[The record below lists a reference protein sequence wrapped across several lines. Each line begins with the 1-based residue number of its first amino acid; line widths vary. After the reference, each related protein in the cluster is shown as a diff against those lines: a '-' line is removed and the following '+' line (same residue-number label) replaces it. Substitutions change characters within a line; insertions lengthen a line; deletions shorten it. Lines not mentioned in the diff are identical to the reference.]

1 MEFGE
6 LLILFLLDLQAL
18 FRKQAA
24 SKGLTLS
31 QVLVIFSIPDK
42 GIDMSGLSNAM
53 GVDNSTATR
62 LVQILIRK
70 GWIIKRQNE
79 NDRRVTLIRLTP
91 TGEEIQKLIEEK
103 INKFGNQV
111 SEAIPLEDRDEIKEA
126 LTYFH
131 WKVSKLLAKTL

>member
-31 QVLVIFSIPDK
+31 QVLAIFSVPDK

-70 GWIIKRQNE
+70 GWIKKRQNE
-79 NDRRVTLIRLTP
+79 IDRRVTLIRLTP
-91 TGEEIQKLIEEK
+91 AGEEIQKLIEEK

-111 SEAIPLEDRDEIKEA
+111 SEAIPLEDRDEIKEV

>member
-31 QVLVIFSIPDK
+31 QVLVIFSIPEK
-42 GIDMSGLSNAM
+42 GIDMSGLSNTM
-53 GVDNSTATR
+53 GVDNSTTTR
-62 LVQILIRK
+62 LVQVLIRK
-70 GWIIKRQNE
+70 GWIYKRRDE
-79 NDRRVTLIRLTP
+79 NDRRVTLIRLTQ
-91 TGEEIQKLIEEK
+91 TGENIQNLIEEK
-103 INKFGNQV
+103 INKFGGQV

>member
-24 SKGLTLS
+24 SNGLTLS
-31 QVLVIFSIPDK
+31 QVLVIFSIPEK
-42 GIDMSGLSNAM
+42 GIDMSGLSNTM
-53 GVDNSTATR
+53 GVDNSTTTR
-62 LVQILIRK
+62 LAQVLIRK
-70 GWIIKRQNE
+70 GWIYKRQDE
-79 NDRRVTLIRLTP
+79 NDRRVTLIRLTQ
-91 TGEEIQKLIEEK
+91 TGENIQNLIEGK
-103 INKFGNQV
+103 INKFGSQV
-111 SEAIPLEDRDEIKEA
+111 SEAIPLEDREEIKEA